1 MTKYIL
7 SIILVLLGVLS
18 CTKDV
23 QIDLPQLPPQ
33 LVVDGNIE
41 AGAHPLVLL
50 SMSQPAADT
59 VSLLTYLNSVVSD
72 AQVTVVNGTDS
83 FSLTP
88 TYIQQLP
95 LESQKRVA
103 EMLRVE
109 LEEVVLLPIQVYYS
123 AVLYGAANQT
133 YELCIAHQ
141 GKTFKG
147 STYLPNPSSLDSLYW
162 KREPATIEYG
172 YSWARMTDSF
182 GSADAYRWEV
192 RRIDRNEQGQDLDPI
207 FRRARGGIFSDEFFN
222 GQTIEFYFQNPLK
235 RKDSTHLKTYRRY
248 FRYGDSVVVK
258 LSKMDPAV
266 YLYYDRMD
274 AQLDANANP
283 YATPINIPSNMKG
296 CLGIWAGFSPWYDT
310 LICLD

>member
-1 MTKYIL
+1 LKSL
-7 SIILVLLGVLS
+7 SYLTLFLLIGLFS
-18 CTKDV
+18 CSKEI

-41 AGAHPLVLL
+41 AGMHPIVLL

-59 VSLLTYLNSVVSD
+59 VSLLTYLNSVVND
-72 AQVTVVNGTDS
+72 AQVTVVNGTDTFALS
-83 FSLTP
+83 P
-88 TYIQQLP
+88 TFIQQLP
-95 LESQKRVA
+95 IESQKRVA

-109 LEEVVLLPIQVYYS
+109 LEEVLLLPIQVYS
-123 AVLYGAANQT
+123 STALYGAANQT
-133 YELCIAHQ
+133 YELCIDHQ

-147 STYLPNPSSLDSLYW
+147 STYLPTPSSLDSLYW

-172 YSWARMTDSF
+172 FSWARLTDPASN
-182 GSADAYRWEV
+182 ADAYRWEV
-192 RRIDRNEQGQDLDPI
+192 RRINRNEQGQDLDPI
-207 FRRARGGIFSDEFFN
+207 FKRARGGIFSDEYFN
-222 GQTIEFYFQNPLK
+222 GQTIEFYFRNPLM
-235 RKDSTHLKTYRRY
+235 RKDSTHLKEYRRY

-266 YLYYDRMD
+266 FLYYDRMD

-296 CLGIWAGFSPWYDT
+296 CLGIWAGFTPWYDT
-310 LICLD
+310 LICTD